1 MSRPQEQPRDAEA
14 ARGDGARRSQRPAR
28 SQPPGSGRSPLGNP
42 ASGVCPIE
50 ASGVENHTPPG
61 AAFARMRARGCCPQG
76 LGTEGDGQA
85 AGAWCARCEGVPGE
99 AVGDMA
105 PAGRPTRSG
114 GHT

>member
-1 MSRPQEQPRDAEA
+1 MQRPRGETGLAEA
-14 ARGDGARRSQRPAR
+14 RGPRGPSRPAR
-28 SQPPGSGRSPLGNP
+28 AAGPPGSGRSPLGNP

-76 LGTEGDGQA
+76 LGTDGDGQA

-99 AVGDMA
+99 AVGDVA